1 MSNAVYITRTSS
13 FLPLAAVDNDAMESA
28 LGMTG
33 AKPSRA
39 RKITLRSNGI
49 KTRHYALDPQTGDV
63 RYTNAQ
69 LAAEA
74 VRGLTD
80 ETFGL
85 NDIVCLATGTSTPDQ
100 IMPNHGVMVHGELG
114 NAACEVISTAG
125 VCAAGAAALKYAW
138 LAVRSGEFANA
149 VATGSEAVSIILK
162 ATRYAA
168 ETEQQA
174 NELEKRPELAFEKD
188 FLRWMLSDAAGAMLL
203 QNRPNPTGLSL
214 RIDWI
219 DITSY
224 ANEMPVCMYAGAE
237 KNTDGTLTGW
247 ARFSHEELGRQS
259 VLAIKQDVKLLN
271 KNIVEYCLIK
281 PLGKIAAKR
290 GLSSAHIDWFVP
302 HMSSEF
308 FRQPIA
314 DGLEK
319 IGLPIPAERWFT
331 NLATRGNSG
340 AASFFV
346 MIDELFHSGRL
357 RSGQHILGLV
367 PESGRFSSAY
377 IHLTVV

>member
-13 FLPLAAVDNDAMESA
+13 FLPLAAVDNDTMESV

-33 AKPSRA
+33 PKPSRT

-49 KTRHYALDPQTGDV
+49 TSRHYVIDPQTGQP
-63 RYTNAQ
+63 RYTNAS
-69 LAAEA
+69 LTAEA

-85 NDIVCLATGTSTPDQ
+85 KDIACLATGTSIPDQ

-114 NAACEVISTAG
+114 NPACEVISTAG

-138 LAVRSGEFANA
+138 LAVRSGEFTNA
-149 VATGSEAVSIILK
+149 VATGSEAVSVALK
-162 ATRYAA
+162 ATRYTA

-174 NELEKRPELAFEKD
+174 DELEKRPELAFEKD

-203 QNRPNPTGLSL
+203 QNRPNPSGLSL

-237 KNTDGTLTGW
+237 KNLDGTLTGW
-247 ARFSHEELGRQS
+247 ARFSHDELGRQS
-259 VLAIKQDVKLLN
+259 VFAIKQDVKLLN
-271 KNIVEYCLIK
+271 KNIVEYCLVK
-281 PLGKIAAKR
+281 PLGKIAEKR
-290 GLSSAHIDWFVP
+290 SLRTEHIDWFVP

-314 DGLEK
+314 EGLAK
-319 IGLPIPAERWFT
+319 IGLPIPPERWFT

-346 MIDELFHSGRL
+346 MIDELFRSGRL
-357 RSGQHILGLV
+357 QPGQRILGLV

-377 IHLTVV
+377 LHLTVV